1 MFTLY
6 FHLDANIGSKKSHR
20 KYVVVQEG
28 GAASQV
34 WYHLLAFYGS
44 QRMNE
49 RFDKYLGPF
58 VNLCHAREHKP
69 TSVLLVSTMWCDGGE
84 NVGTI
89 DMYEKTFGIGGIFLK
104 GCQLCDI
111 LDPVFGSV

>member
-20 KYVVVQEG
+20 KYVV
-28 GAASQV
+28 
-34 WYHLLAFYGS
+34 
-44 QRMNE
+44 
-49 RFDKYLGPF
+49 

-89 DMYEKTFGIGGIFLK
+89 DMYEKTLELEEFF
-104 GCQLCDI
+104 
-111 LDPVFGSV
+111 